1 MTTTMMRRNGTG
13 PLQRQQ
19 PAAANGGTIEALL
32 KKHGPEIALALPQ
45 HVTPE
50 RLLRIA
56 LSEVRRNPRL
66 GQCNAASLLSAIFT
80 CAQLGL
86 EPGGTLGH
94 AFLIPYKDECQFQIG
109 YKGMIELARRSGEI
123 QSINARCVY
132 ENDTF
137 QYSYGLHEDLVHQPV
152 IGNRGELTH
161 VYAVAKLKDGGVQF
175 EVMDRLEL
183 EEVRDGSQGYQ
194 NAVKYNKKDNP
205 WITSFDEMC
214 RKTLIRRLFK
224 YLPVSVELS
233 RAANLDERADRGQR
247 QESDLDH
254 ILLPAEAPALAP
266 APALA
271 AAAAPVSTLTEQQ
284 LATLATALERQLT
297 PVGREA
303 FAADACSAFGVQ
315 ELRQIPAEQHSA
327 LMGSLANAGNRERW
341 NRGCGHQD
349 GEPIL
354 SAEQIAQLTPQQAAQ
369 PAAQPQPQQAPAAP
383 QRTTRRPAA
392 SAPAA
397 EATQPEPLAQLD
409 EPTEDGDS
417 DDLQGELV

>member
-1 MTTTMMRRNGTG
+1 MTSTMVRRNGSA
-13 PLQRQQ
+13 PMQRQQ

-66 GQCNAASLLSAIFT
+66 GQCSAASLLSAIFT

-86 EPGGTLGH
+86 EPGSTLGH
-94 AFLIPYKDECQFQIG
+94 AFLIPYRDECQFQIG

-123 QSINARCVY
+123 QNINARCVY

-137 QYSYGLHEDLVHQPV
+137 EYSYGLHEDLVHRPA

-175 EVMDRLEL
+175 EVMDRFEL

-194 NAVKYNKKDNP
+194 AAIKYNKKDNP

-224 YLPVSVELS
+224 YLPVSVEIS
-233 RAANLDERADRGQR
+233 RAASLDERADRGQR

-254 ILLPAEAPALAP
+254 ILLPAEAPAP

-271 AAAAPVSTLTEQQ
+271 AAAAPVVTLTEPQ
-284 LATLATALERQLT
+284 LTTLNTALERQLS
-297 PVGREA
+297 PVGRAA
-303 FAADACSAFGVQ
+303 FAIDACSAFGVQ
-315 ELRQIPAEQHSA
+315 ELAQIPADQHTA

-349 GEPIL
+349 GEPVL
-354 SAEQIAQLTPQQAAQ
+354 SAEQIAELTPQ
-369 PAAQPQPQQAPAAP
+369 PVVQPQQAPAASP
-383 QRTTRRPAA
+383 QRTRQPAA
-392 SAPAA
+392 PAPAA
-397 EATQPEPLAQLD
+397 EATPAEPAEQPD
-409 EPTEDGDS
+409 EQVDG

>member
-1 MTTTMMRRNGTG
+1 M
-13 PLQRQQ
+13 QRQQ
-19 PAAANGGTIEALL
+19 AGGRPGQTGGAVATIDALL
-32 KKHGPEIALALPQ
+32 KKHGPEIAMALPQ

-66 GQCNAASLLSAIFT
+66 GQCSAASLLSSIFN

-94 AFLIPYKDECQFQIG
+94 AFLIPYRDECQFQIG

-123 QSINARCVY
+123 ESISARCVY
-132 ENDTF
+132 ENDAF
-137 QYSYGLHEDLVHQPV
+137 EYSYGLHEDLVHRPV

-175 EVMDRLEL
+175 EVMDRFEL

-194 NAVKYNKKDNP
+194 AAIKYNKKDNP

-224 YLPVSVELS
+224 YLPVSVEIA
-233 RAANLDERADRGQR
+233 RAASLDERADRGQR
-247 QESDLDH
+247 QDSDLDH
-254 ILLPAEAPALAP
+254 ILLPADAPDP
-266 APALA
+266 VPALA
-271 AAAAPVSTLTEQQ
+271 AAAAPVATLSEQQ
-284 LATLATALERQLT
+284 LMILGTALERQLS
-297 PVGREA
+297 PVGRAA
-303 FAADACSAFGVQ
+303 FTADACAAFGVA
-315 ELRQIPAEQHSA
+315 EPSQIPAEQHTA
-327 LMGSLANAGNRERW
+327 LMQSLANAGNRERW

-354 SAEQIAQLTPQQAAQ
+354 SAEQIAELTPQADPEPVQ
-369 PAAQPQPQQAPAAP
+369 QQAPAP
-383 QRTTRRPAA
+383 QRTRQARAA
-392 SAPAA
+392 APEAA
-397 EATQPEPLAQLD
+397 PEPQATA
-409 EPTEDGDS
+409 EPEDDGS